1 MLSQRF
7 SWPMLVAFFCYALP
21 AQADQSAEANDS
33 VLIDGDKLELHLER
47 NMRATGHAS
56 MRRGQQS
63 VSGEV
68 IDYDL
73 QNDELHVTGNVAI
86 NLDNAQIEG
95 SELRLQ
101 LSSQLGEF
109 KNARFTMLPKS
120 TAQTTSVNSERISA
134 EHATLM
140 GNNSSALD
148 FPIKP
153 ISSATDVLGSLYL
166 STPFSSKK
174 LTSHGRGDA
183 KSVLFEGE
191 DVKRFKDARY
201 TTCAAGVDDWYIKA
215 DELKLNNYTESGSAK
230 TVYLEVMGKTVLYTP
245 WLNFS
250 YNDQRKSGLLAPTYG
265 TTSNSGVEVAVPYYW
280 NISPNKDATIT
291 SRALSRRG
299 LQLQG

>member
-1 MLSQRF
+1 
-7 SWPMLVAFFCYALP
+7 MLVAFFCYALP

-47 NMRATGHAS
+47 NMRASGHAS

-174 LTSHGRGDA
+174 LTS
-183 KSVLFEGE
+183 
-191 DVKRFKDARY
+191 
-201 TTCAAGVDDWYIKA
+201 
-215 DELKLNNYTESGSAK
+215 
-230 TVYLEVMGKTVLYTP
+230 
-245 WLNFS
+245 
-250 YNDQRKSGLLAPTYG
+250 
-265 TTSNSGVEVAVPYYW
+265 
-280 NISPNKDATIT
+280 
-291 SRALSRRG
+291 
-299 LQLQG
+299 LQ